1 MKISEVVVVC
11 LLLFHATETKFPWI
25 SQEEEPQCVIYS
37 RFDYE
42 VKVVQ
47 KLGVYENLFED
58 QKKINDEQ
66 KQRNEEQEREIG
78 DLRTELKNI
87 KEEIKENHSED
98 TKIAFFAVLSG
109 GGQSIRSGQ
118 TIIFD
123 DAVTNIGQAYDSHIG
138 VFKALKDGIY
148 QFTVT
153 LLTDQNKEVW
163 CYIMLNTNVV
173 AKINERSAGSR
184 HGSGSQTVILQLKEG
199 DRIYVKNSD
208 TASALWGDGYSS
220 FTGFLMQ

>member
-87 KEEIKENHSED
+87 KEEIKG
-98 TKIAFFAVLSG
+98 IAFILTLLHSD
-109 GGQSIRSGQ
+109 RPKLY
-118 TIIFD
+118 TIIFFLS
-123 DAVTNIGQAYDSHIG
+123 AVGLVPLAGMCILLLEKRIIIFSRLCVCLSVHLYDTYRVGSIT
-138 VFKALKDGIY
+138 KIY
-148 QFTVT
+148 
-153 LLTDQNKEVW
+153 
-163 CYIMLNTNVV
+163 
-173 AKINERSAGSR
+173 KI
-184 HGSGSQTVILQLKEG
+184 
-199 DRIYVKNSD
+199 
-208 TASALWGDGYSS
+208 
-220 FTGFLMQ
+220 FLS

>member
-1 MKISEVVVVC
+1 MKISDVVVVC

-109 GGQSIRSGQ
+109 GGQSIGSGQ

-123 DAVTNIGQAYDSHIG
+123 DAVTNIGQAYDFYTG
-138 VFKALKDGIY
+138 VFTAPKDGVY
-148 QFTVT
+148 QFTAT
-153 LLTDQNKEVW
+153 LLTSNDKEIW
-163 CYIMLNTNVV
+163 CHIMLNGNTV
-173 AKINERSAGSR
+173 ANINERGTGNR
-184 HGSGSQTVILQLKEG
+184 HGSGSQAVILQLKEG
-199 DRIYVKNSD
+199 DRIYVKNSGA
-208 TASALWGDGYSS
+208 ASALWGEGYSS